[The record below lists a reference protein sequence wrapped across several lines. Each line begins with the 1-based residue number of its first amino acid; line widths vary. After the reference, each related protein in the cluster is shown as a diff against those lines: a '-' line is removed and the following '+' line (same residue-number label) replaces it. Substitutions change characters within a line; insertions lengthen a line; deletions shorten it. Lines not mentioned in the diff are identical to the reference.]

1 MRCPRCALMCPS
13 RRDLS
18 IAYNPVF
25 RRASPYR
32 YRPPSGHSGGY
43 RRCSCQKIPQHH
55 PSPGLHSLFKIFI
68 SPSVDCLP
76 RASISLHIICLIKF
90 IGEMFLEL
98 RFTVPTPHAVDAN
111 EDLSPTLTL
120 PGFRHRRTAL
130 VKTVFSCQ
138 EKTTL
143 LRSWNVQG
151 LIKANQEREPGCRAA
166 NQGPGHV

>member
-32 YRPPSGHSGGY
+32 NCHPSGHSGWY
-43 RRCSCQKIPQHH
+43 RRCSRQKIPQHH
-55 PSPGLHSLFKIFI
+55 PSPSLHSLCKLFI

-76 RASISLHIICLIKF
+76 RASTSLHIICLIKF
-90 IGEMFLEL
+90 IEEMFLEL

-138 EKTTL
+138 EKQL
-143 LRSWNVQG
+143 Y
-151 LIKANQEREPGCRAA
+151 
-166 NQGPGHV
+166 